1 MSASGS
7 HNASVFADRLYKVSL
22 FSLIVLLT
30 VVLLG
35 TGYDIGQQV
44 VKNARGPL
52 RFSDTAIV
60 GGGYFLVVA
69 LSIFIS
75 FARLWTVRKELAS
88 IPKGYLPLG
97 KDELNKNVYR
107 LTAAEYTRCAMIAYQ
122 SCPRGRTLPGW
133 GTPGSVYDGLH
144 FRTEILD
151 SVGVLTEAV
160 WTQLFP
166 HSIPPKPL
174 NSRNRS
180 PLADYW
186 PLLEPETIIAADG
199 DSAPTLVQPVLP
211 ATLAPILRLYEQH
224 LENART
230 GYQSKTMVEWTAAD
244 EGELRTAVKA
254 KRLLKNAIA
263 SSGHTSQ
270 SDTKALDL
278 ADTKITELSNRKRW
292 FDAQQAQASQQ
303 FRPAEDETPSKALN
317 VQGHGEISER
327 KQGKMP
333 VQNRAQR
340 AQPVIQE
347 GSSRVPQ
354 TSSRHRDVTPP
365 YEYSG
370 EEWQGTVDAM
380 RASLEVE
387 QPPAPRS
394 ASKDSAPHAT
404 AARRNSGA
412 SGKQAS
418 HFVRP
423 SKQWASLINGPAT
436 DDVVH
441 VRRPGGDTVD
451 LPRLSEQQAAED
463 RRQRLEQR
471 ARQRMKAPDP
481 NIPLA
486 VPAQQQPQHTSTS
499 SQVTTAQPRRIDPKP
514 RRESETAASR
524 PQRPTVNTNI
534 TSTTTT
540 TRRWEFASAQQNAPM
555 QVYYPGRQPTTAQ
568 TAKTDERLVLLQRL
582 KAEEAA
588 AKREADR
595 LLRNN
600 TSGAGA
606 PIDALIDNRR
616 TSTVD
621 YPSANNNH
629 TVIMRTAHQPMTR
642 ASTSNARASTGYI
655 QNHVRVSG
663 AIDGQRRERS
673 PQHPTESVRPSDS
686 SASLR
691 SSIGI
696 IPTSVRPP
704 KRRHFPNATEALYVH
719 DADLKRIDFELAQE
733 QDYRLRH
740 QELMPGF
747 KARSVERQRL
757 VAQIILE
764 RQHWRLTDVAL
775 YLDPA
780 DFGVDSTAL
789 LASHRSQRTESAST
803 LSTRTR
809 PPARL
814 PTSHTHRNPA
824 AASDSID
831 HGQPLQLRSYS
842 TREQMLK
849 QHDKDNK
856 NLTKE
861 VEDELAYLE
870 RHGRHME
877 NQPQRRANRQKL
889 IERIERER
897 KHLVDLSPFRFAHTP
912 GTEVYTNT
920 PHGRKPI
927 QFPDGTPVPLP
938 RMSGL
943 DLNPPSAASG
953 HRGRLQKRNKNGPH
967 RESWWRRWTGL
978 SATNVEAS
986 RSNKQ
991 QYDGDPNKNKMT
1003 REVKRQIKQGSAKL
1017 NRRARR
1023 S

>member
-1 MSASGS
+1 
-7 HNASVFADRLYKVSL
+7 
-22 FSLIVLLT
+22 
-30 VVLLG
+30 
-35 TGYDIGQQV
+35 
-44 VKNARGPL
+44 
-52 RFSDTAIV
+52 
-60 GGGYFLVVA
+60 
-69 LSIFIS
+69 
-75 FARLWTVRKELAS
+75 
-88 IPKGYLPLG
+88 
-97 KDELNKNVYR
+97 
-107 LTAAEYTRCAMIAYQ
+107 
-122 SCPRGRTLPGW
+122 
-133 GTPGSVYDGLH
+133 
-144 FRTEILD
+144 
-151 SVGVLTEAV
+151 
-160 WTQLFP
+160 
-166 HSIPPKPL
+166 
-174 NSRNRS
+174 
-180 PLADYW
+180 
-186 PLLEPETIIAADG
+186 
-199 DSAPTLVQPVLP
+199 
-211 ATLAPILRLYEQH
+211 
-224 LENART
+224 
-230 GYQSKTMVEWTAAD
+230 
-244 EGELRTAVKA
+244 
-254 KRLLKNAIA
+254 
-263 SSGHTSQ
+263 
-270 SDTKALDL
+270 
-278 ADTKITELSNRKRW
+278 
-292 FDAQQAQASQQ
+292 
-303 FRPAEDETPSKALN
+303 
-317 VQGHGEISER
+317 
-327 KQGKMP
+327 
-333 VQNRAQR
+333 
-340 AQPVIQE
+340 
-347 GSSRVPQ
+347 
-354 TSSRHRDVTPP
+354 
-365 YEYSG
+365 
-370 EEWQGTVDAM
+370 M

-555 QVYYPGRQPTTAQ
+555 QVSSRAGSLEHDKFPSDWAIFVQVYYPGRQPTTAQ

-696 IPTSVRPP
+696 VSMVGAH
-704 KRRHFPNATEALYVH
+704 KLYH
-719 DADLKRIDFELAQE
+719 L
-733 QDYRLRH
+733 
-740 QELMPGF
+740 LMRY
-747 KARSVERQRL
+747 ARS
-757 VAQIILE
+757 
-764 RQHWRLTDVAL
+764 
-775 YLDPA
+775 P
-780 DFGVDSTAL
+780 
-789 LASHRSQRTESAST
+789 T
-803 LSTRTR
+803 L
-809 PPARL
+809 
-814 PTSHTHRNPA
+814 
-824 AASDSID
+824 
-831 HGQPLQLRSYS
+831 
-842 TREQMLK
+842 
-849 QHDKDNK
+849 
-856 NLTKE
+856 
-861 VEDELAYLE
+861 
-870 RHGRHME
+870 
-877 NQPQRRANRQKL
+877 
-889 IERIERER
+889 
-897 KHLVDLSPFRFAHTP
+897 
-912 GTEVYTNT
+912 
-920 PHGRKPI
+920 
-927 QFPDGTPVPLP
+927 
-938 RMSGL
+938 
-943 DLNPPSAASG
+943 
-953 HRGRLQKRNKNGPH
+953 
-967 RESWWRRWTGL
+967 
-978 SATNVEAS
+978 
-986 RSNKQ
+986 
-991 QYDGDPNKNKMT
+991 
-1003 REVKRQIKQGSAKL
+1003 
-1017 NRRARR
+1017 
-1023 S
+1023 